1 MRLQDKKIILGITGS
16 IAAYKTP
23 YLVRHLVKEGAHA
36 EVIMTDSA
44 RDFVTPLSLSTVSNH
59 PVHWKPFNAEDGSW
73 DSHVDMGTT
82 ADLLIIAPAS
92 ANTLAK
98 MVTGQAD
105 NLLLATYLA
114 ATCPVMIAPAM
125 DLDMYKHPATQGNI
139 ETLKSRGLKLIQP
152 QEGELASGLVGC
164 GRMEEP
170 EVILEKVV
178 DFFLTKNRFSKKKVL
193 ITAGPTYENI
203 DPVRFI
209 GNYSSGKMGIALA
222 EEFARQDAEVILLA
236 GHGTP
241 EVFHPNIKRINFV
254 SAQELLEKTIS
265 HYNDADVV
273 VMAAAVA
280 DYTPETVA
288 HEKIKKAGEELTLT
302 LKPTVDIL
310 KKLGENKKNQF
321 LVGFALETENAES
334 NAIKKLENKNAD
346 LLVLNRADAKSGSGF
361 GVDTNQITIFS
372 RQGEKTSYDVKPKTE
387 VAVDIVNAIAKN
399 IIPE

>member
-1 MRLQDKKIILGITGS
+1 MRLQNKKIILGITGS

-23 YLVRHLVKEGAHA
+23 YLVRHLVKEGADV
-36 EVIMTDSA
+36 EVVMTDSA

-59 PVHWKPFNAEDGSW
+59 PVHWKPFNKEDGSW
-73 DSHVDMGTT
+73 DSHVEMGTT

-98 MVTGQAD
+98 MVSGQAD

-139 ETLKSRGLKLIQP
+139 EILKNREVKLIQP
-152 QEGELASGLVGC
+152 QDGELASGLVGC

-170 EVILEKVV
+170 EVIREKVV
-178 DFFLTKNRFSKKKVL
+178 DFFLTQNRFSKKKVL

-209 GNYSSGKMGIALA
+209 GNHSSGKMGIALA
-222 EEFARQDAEVILLA
+222 EEFAAQGAEVTLLA
-236 GHGTP
+236 GPGAP
-241 EVFHPNIKRINFV
+241 PVSHPNIKRFDFI
-254 SAQELLEKTIS
+254 SARELLEKTIS
-265 HYNDADVV
+265 NYKNADVV

-280 DYTPETVA
+280 DYTPELA
-288 HEKIKKAGEELTLT
+288 AKEKIKKAGEALTLK

-310 KKLGENKKNQF
+310 KKLGEIKEHQF
-321 LVGFALETENAES
+321 LVGFALETENAEQH
-334 NAIKKLENKNAD
+334 AIQKLQNKNAD

-361 GVDTNQITIFS
+361 GVNTNQITIFS
-372 RQGEKTSYDVKPKTE
+372 RQGEKTSYDVKPKTK
-387 VAVDIVNAIAKN
+387 VAIDIVNAVAKN
-399 IIPE
+399 LIPE

>member
-1 MRLQDKKIILGITGS
+1 MRLQNKKIILGITGS

-23 YLVRHLVKEGAHA
+23 YLVRHLVKEGADV
-36 EVIMTDSA
+36 EVVMTDSA

-59 PVHWKPFNAEDGSW
+59 PVHWKPFNKEDGSW
-73 DSHVDMGTT
+73 DSHIEMGTT

-98 MVTGQAD
+98 MVSGQAD

-139 ETLKSRGLKLIQP
+139 EILKNREVKLIQP
-152 QEGELASGLVGC
+152 QDGELASGLVGC

-170 EVILEKVV
+170 EVIREKVV
-178 DFFLTKNRFSKKKVL
+178 DFFLTQNRFSKKKVL

-209 GNYSSGKMGIALA
+209 GNHSSGKMGIALA
-222 EEFARQDAEVILLA
+222 EEFAAQGAEVTLLA
-236 GHGTP
+236 GPGAP
-241 EVFHPNIKRINFV
+241 PVSHPNIKRFDFI
-254 SAQELLEKTIS
+254 SARELLEKTIS
-265 HYNDADVV
+265 NYKNADVV

-280 DYTPETVA
+280 DYTPELA
-288 HEKIKKAGEELTLT
+288 AKEKIKKAGEALTLK

-310 KKLGENKKNQF
+310 KKLGEIKEHQF
-321 LVGFALETENAES
+321 LVGFALETENAEQH
-334 NAIKKLENKNAD
+334 AIQKLQNKNAD

-361 GVDTNQITIFS
+361 GVNTNQITIFS
-372 RQGEKTSYDVKPKTE
+372 RQGEKTSYDVKPKTK
-387 VAVDIVNAIAKN
+387 VAIDIVNAVAKN
-399 IIPE
+399 LIPE

>member
-23 YLVRHLVKEGAHA
+23 YLVRYLVKEGAHV
-36 EVIMTDSA
+36 EVIMTDAA

-73 DSHVDMGTT
+73 DSHVDMGTA
-82 ADLLIIAPAS
+82 ADLFIIAPAS

-98 MVTGQAD
+98 MVSGQAD

-139 ETLKSRGLKLIQP
+139 EILKSRGLKLIQP
-152 QEGELASGLVGC
+152 QEGELASGLIGC

-209 GNYSSGKMGIALA
+209 GNYSSGKLGIALA
-222 EEFARQDAEVILLA
+222 KEFAQQGAEVVLLA
-236 GHGTP
+236 GPGAP
-241 EVFHPNIKRINFV
+241 EVHHPHIERISFI
-254 SAQELLEKTIS
+254 SAKDLLEKTTAFF
-265 HYNDADVV
+265 NDVGVV

-280 DYTPETVA
+280 DYTPETIA
-288 HEKIKKAGEELTLT
+288 KGKIKKSGESLTLK

-310 KKLGENKKNQF
+310 KRLGEYKKDQF
-321 LVGFALETENAES
+321 LIGFALETENAEF
-334 NAIKKLENKNAD
+334 NAIKKLENKNVD

-372 RQGEKTSYDVKPKTE
+372 RQGEKTSYEVKPKTE